1 MLFRCIKSDGLAHH
15 SYFVADGTEAVVI
28 DPRRDVDVYLELARQ
43 GGYRIRWILETH
55 RNEDYAI
62 GSTALAAATGAEPRA
77 EPGAEPGAEI
87 VHSGHLAFAYGTDV
101 ADGDSFTVGRLRF
114 RVLETPGHTPESLTF
129 SVADTSAG
137 EGAIMA
143 FTGDSLFV
151 GDTGRV
157 DLLGQDQT
165 AHMAGLLYD
174 SLFHKI
180 LPLGDGV
187 LLYPGHGSG
196 SVCGGAISDR
206 DVSSI
211 GLERLH
217 NPGLNAGG
225 LQAFVHRKLAEK
237 HMAPP
242 YFRRM
247 EEWNQQGNAPIHERL
262 PVPAALSPGELAER
276 VAQGA
281 VIVDTRMPQAF
292 AGGHIPGSYSIWRAG
307 LAAYLGWIVAPE
319 RPFALVLPEDV
330 AIEGVMR
337 TLLRIGFDHVDGYL
351 RGGFESW
358 QNQGR
363 EVERHGTIDT
373 ADLASRLARDEDLV
387 IVDVRTPGEWEQGT
401 IDGACNIF
409 VGELEKRLDELARD
423 QPVVTMCSVG
433 HRGAI
438 AASILVKNGFR
449 QVYNYL
455 GGYHAWCA
463 RAAERPVISR
473 APEPPLR
480 IHSVAQSA
488 SRRR

>member
-43 GGYRIRWILETH
+43 GGYQIRWILETH

-62 GSTALAAATGAEPRA
+62 GSTALAAAAEAVP
-77 EPGAEPGAEI
+77 EAEI
-87 VHSGHLAFAYGTDV
+87 VHSGHLDFAYGSDV

-129 SVADTSAG
+129 CVADTSSG
-137 EGAIMA
+137 EDAIMA
-143 FTGDSLFV
+143 FTGDALFV

-157 DLLGQDQT
+157 DLLGPEQS

-187 LLYPGHGSG
+187 ILYPGHGSG

-225 LQAFVHRKLAEK
+225 LQAFVRRKLAEK
-237 HMAPP
+237 HMVPP

-281 VIVDTRMPQAF
+281 VIVDARMPQAF
-292 AGGHIPGSYSIWRAG
+292 AGGHIPGAYSIWREG

-319 RPFALVLPEDV
+319 RPFVLVLPEDV
-330 AIEGVMR
+330 AIEDVTR

-358 QNQGR
+358 QNEGR
-363 EVERHGTIDT
+363 EIERHGTIDT
-373 ADLASRLARDEDLV
+373 ADLASRLARDEEV
-387 IVDVRTPGEWEQGT
+387 TIVDVRAPGEWEQGT
-401 IDGACNIF
+401 IDGASNIF
-409 VGELEKRLDELARD
+409 VGELEKRQGELARD

-438 AASILVKNGFR
+438 AASILVKHGFR
-449 QVYNYL
+449 EVYNYL
-455 GGYHAWCA
+455 GGYQAWCA
-463 RAAERPVISR
+463 HAAERPGLTAR
-473 APEPPLR
+473 PPLPV
-480 IHSVAQSA
+480 HSVAQSA